1 MKPFGLSAEI
11 ELKIAFKLQLQ
22 LIIPP
27 TPLPTVALGEST
39 GWTTGHWRGFRDHI
53 FVLLAKPSSLGL
65 WLWA

>member
-11 ELKIAFKLQLQ
+11 ELKIAFKLQLR

-27 TPLPTVALGEST
+27 TPLLTAAWGKSR

-53 FVLLAKPSSLGL
+53 FVLLAKASSLGL
-65 WLWA
+65 WFWA